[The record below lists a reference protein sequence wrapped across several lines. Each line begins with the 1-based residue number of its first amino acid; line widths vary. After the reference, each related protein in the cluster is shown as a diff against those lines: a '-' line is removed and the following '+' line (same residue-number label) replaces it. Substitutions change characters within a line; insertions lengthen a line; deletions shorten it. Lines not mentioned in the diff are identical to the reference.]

1 MKLHAMSE
9 RTIRTYHE
17 LAEEDRSGM
26 AVQVGEQRA
35 RVRARLTG
43 VRHLVP
49 VTSGKGGV
57 GKSFVSACLAAA
69 LRALGH
75 ETGLLDADL
84 NGASTRRL
92 LGVPPGRLIMKEGAV
107 VPPVSRG
114 GVKLMSIDLLLRDEM
129 PIEWR
134 GPETD
139 SFLWRGAREHGVV
152 REFLADVEWGDL
164 DFLIIDLPPG
174 ARRLIDVMELVEDVA
189 GCLVVTIPSAAS
201 KSVVER
207 AVKLALGRGT
217 PLLGIV
223 ENMSA
228 YACAECG
235 RTGALFA
242 GEAGRELAAAFDV
255 PLLAAVPFDPRA
267 ARFADDGDV
276 ESLLAETA
284 AGAALR
290 DLASAVAEGL
300 VSAGE
305 LRP

>member
-9 RTIRTYHE
+9 RAIRTYHE
-17 LAEEDRSGM
+17 LAEDDRSGM
-26 AVQVGEQRA
+26 AVQVAEQRE
-35 RVRARLTG
+35 RVRARLAG

-75 ETGLLDADL
+75 QTGLLDADL

-92 LGVPPGRLIMKEGAV
+92 LGIPPGRLVMKEGAV

-114 GVKLMSIDLLLRDEM
+114 GVKLMSIDLLLGDEM

-134 GPETD
+134 EPETE
-139 SFLWRGAREHGVV
+139 SFVWRGVQERGVV

-174 ARRLIDVMELVEDVA
+174 AQRLTDVMEMVDEVA

-201 KSVVER
+201 KSAVER
-207 AVKLALGRGT
+207 AVKWALGRGA
-217 PLLGIV
+217 PLLGMV
-223 ENMSA
+223 ENMST

-235 RTGALFA
+235 SRGALFA
-242 GEAGRELAAAFDV
+242 GAAGKELADAFDV
-255 PLLAAVPFDPRA
+255 PLLATVPFDPQA
-267 ARFADDGDV
+267 ARLADQGDV
-276 ESLLAETA
+276 EAVLLETA
-284 AGAALR
+284 VGHAVR
-290 DLASAVAEGL
+290 ELASAVAKGL
-300 VSAGE
+300 ESRGE
-305 LRP
+305 ELP

>member
-1 MKLHAMSE
+1 MSE

-17 LAEEDRSGM
+17 LAGDDRSGM
-26 AVQVGEQRA
+26 AIQVGEQRE
-35 RVRARLTG
+35 RVRARLAR

-75 ETGLLDADL
+75 ATGLLDADL

-92 LGVPPGRLIMKEGAV
+92 LGIPPGRLAMTEGAV

-114 GVKLMSIDLLLRDEM
+114 GVKLMSIDLLLGDEM

-134 GPETD
+134 EPEAE
-139 SFLWRGAREHGVV
+139 SFVWRGAQERGVV
-152 REFLADVEWGDL
+152 REFLADVEWGEL

-174 ARRLIDVMELVEDVA
+174 AQRLTDVMELVDEVA

-201 KSVVER
+201 KSAVER
-207 AVKLALGRGT
+207 AMKLALGRGA
-217 PLLGIV
+217 PLLGMV
-223 ENMSA
+223 ENMST

-235 RTGALFA
+235 SPGTLFV
-242 GEAGRELAAAFDV
+242 GEAGRELAAAFDI
-255 PLLAAVPFDPRA
+255 PLLATVPFDPRA
-267 ARFADDGDV
+267 ASLADTGGV
-276 ESLLAETA
+276 EALLSETV
-284 AGAALR
+284 AGEALR
-290 DLASAVAEGL
+290 DLASAVADRLAPE
-300 VSAGE
+300 SEEA
-305 LRP
+305 P